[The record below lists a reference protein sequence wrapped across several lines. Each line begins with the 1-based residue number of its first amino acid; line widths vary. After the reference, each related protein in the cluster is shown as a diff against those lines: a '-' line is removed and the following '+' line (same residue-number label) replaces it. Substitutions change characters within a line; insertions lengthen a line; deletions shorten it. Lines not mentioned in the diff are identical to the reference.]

1 MTSHYHAVVWLDHA
15 QARIIHFNSM
25 EAETKTVHP
34 DHGPRHLHVKAGSA
48 SGTHIRTDPAFYRDV
63 AKACE
68 GATVILLTGPSTAK
82 AEFVAYLKEHAP
94 GVFSRVAGVETLAEV
109 TDPQL
114 LAEGRKFFATADH
127 CTPRSCETHCLRRS
141 LAPQTHSR
149 TAATLADHRPAPFC
163 RL

>member
-82 AEFVAYLKEHAP
+82 TEFVAYLKEHAP
-94 GVFSRVAGVETLAEV
+94 GVFSRIAGVDTLAEV

-127 CTPRSCETHCLRRS
+127 WTP
-141 LAPQTHSR
+141 QIV
-149 TAATLADHRPAPFC
+149 
-163 RL
+163 